1 MEVEDKNL
9 ETPVVEEVSQ
19 PSSNSDSD
27 EIQKVLNTLR
37 KEREKAATYEKELKE
52 AKRREEENR
61 KALERYKAIDP
72 EKYQLLLEEAA
83 RKEEQ
88 DIEQRRAYDELKTRY
103 KTEAESAQKERDDWK
118 NRYETSIV
126 ENAIRT
132 AFFENGGRKPV
143 TIEGDITIED
153 IHPVEMMIN
162 QLKTRVKLIDGRV
175 CVVDRVGSIE
185 MVENRPKTLSE
196 KMQELRQ
203 GSSGA
208 LFEPINDSKG
218 GGMLPQTASMNGKQ
232 VRVYTRA
239 QAQAGKVPLSDI
251 ASGAAIIQG

>member
-9 ETPVVEEVSQ
+9 ETSVEETREQ
-19 PSSNSDSD
+19 PSTTESD

-37 KEREKAATYEKELKE
+37 KEREKAATLDKELKE

-88 DIEQRRAYDELKTRY
+88 DLEQRRAYDELKTRY

>member
-1 MEVEDKNL
+1 MELEDKNL
-9 ETPVVEEVSQ
+9 ATPVEETKEQ
-19 PSSNSDSD
+19 PSTTESD

-37 KEREKAATYEKELKE
+37 KEREKAATLDKELKE
-52 AKRREEENR
+52 AKKREEENR

-88 DIEQRRAYDELKTRY
+88 DLEQRRAYEELKTRY
-103 KTEAESAQKERDDWK
+103 KTEAESAQKERDDWRNK
-118 NRYETSIV
+118 YETSIV

-143 TIEGDITIED
+143 PIEGDITIED

-162 QLKTRVKLIDGRV
+162 QMKSRVKVIDGRV
-175 CVVDRVGSIE
+175 CVVDRVGS
-185 MVENRPKTLSE
+185 VELLDGRPKTLSE

-203 GSSGA
+203 GSSGT
-208 LFEPINDSKG
+208 LFEPVNDSKG
-218 GGMLPQTASMNGKQ
+218 GGMLPQTASVGGKQ
-232 VRVYTRA
+232 VKVYTRK
-239 QAQAGKVPLSDI
+239 QAQEGKVPMSEI

>member
-1 MEVEDKNL
+1 MEMEVEDKNL
-9 ETPVVEEVSQ
+9 ETSVEETREQ
-19 PSSNSDSD
+19 PSTTESD

-37 KEREKAATYEKELKE
+37 KEREKAATLDKELKE

-88 DIEQRRAYDELKTRY
+88 DLEQRRAYDELKTRY

-175 CVVDRVGSIE
+175 CVVDRVGSI
-185 MVENRPKTLSE
+185 
-196 KMQELRQ
+196 
-203 GSSGA
+203 
-208 LFEPINDSKG
+208 
-218 GGMLPQTASMNGKQ
+218 
-232 VRVYTRA
+232 
-239 QAQAGKVPLSDI
+239 
-251 ASGAAIIQG
+251 